1 MSDVVNVNLKED
13 DSVQKVIEQTA
24 QKLQN
29 KYKKKRDV
37 KESLLYKKTKWYKAI
52 SITLNV
58 LCLIVVIL
66 SAMIFFSIINCK
78 AQNVAP
84 SFAGFSS
91 MKIASGSMKDSGFE
105 VGDVVVARSVDTK
118 TLKAGDIIAYYHY
131 SVSENEFTTN
141 GLKNITEQSKEFNTK
156 YSLSFAKFFGVQP
169 AEIQEAAHAG
179 SSIIFHEIINVYE
192 AVDGTRWF
200 QTKGSSNENADAW
213 YVSEEMVI
221 GVYDNSGFANM
232 FGSIIGAFSSSAASV
247 FIILIPLLIMGVL
260 IMLEFLRD
268 IQILKLQLD
277 VIEEKRKITDP
288 ICVKNEVG
296 YHMDLKSKYKVLAQ
310 ADDKD
315 KNEYIA
321 LLWKDGTAPQNI
333 RKYCL
338 RKKMYL
344 KPVEK
349 LLEINRVC
357 EEKIKKGEDPLLVA
371 EYYIKE
377 KEKLQKDQ
385 LEYERQFRS
394 WMKVDKEDSKKIKAQ
409 ERQERKEAKEQSQ
422 AEVNQQE
429 EKKEETQVKT
439 DDKEENKSSKAF
451 PDEVLKVE
459 EQKQVEAE
467 SNSTNDS
474 KQEEKTTKKKT
485 KKTDK

>member
-29 KYKKKRDV
+29 KYKKKRNV
-37 KESLLYKKTKWYKAI
+37 NESLLYKKTKWYRAL

-91 MKIASGSMKDSGFE
+91 MKIASGSMRESGFE

-131 SVSENEFTTN
+131 SVSENEFTTD
-141 GLKNITEQSKEFNTK
+141 GLINITEQSKEFNTK

-192 AVDGTRWF
+192 AADGTRWF
-200 QTKGSSNENADAW
+200 QTKGSSNLNADAW
-213 YVSEEMVI
+213 YVSEEMVV
-221 GVYDNSGFANM
+221 GVYSNSGFANM

-321 LLWKDGTAPQNI
+321 LLWKDGTVPQT
-333 RKYCL
+333 
-338 RKKMYL
+338 
-344 KPVEK
+344 
-349 LLEINRVC
+349 
-357 EEKIKKGEDPLLVA
+357 A
-371 EYYIKE
+371 
-377 KEKLQKDQ
+377 
-385 LEYERQFRS
+385 
-394 WMKVDKEDSKKIKAQ
+394 
-409 ERQERKEAKEQSQ
+409 
-422 AEVNQQE
+422 
-429 EKKEETQVKT
+429 
-439 DDKEENKSSKAF
+439 
-451 PDEVLKVE
+451 
-459 EQKQVEAE
+459 
-467 SNSTNDS
+467 
-474 KQEEKTTKKKT
+474 
-485 KKTDK
+485 